1 MFTVGLTGGVAAGKS
16 TATNFFI
23 EKGIT
28 VIDADII
35 SRNLQIQGEEGYKKI
50 VKKFSDDILDT
61 NSEIDRK
68 KIREIAFSDPK
79 NKKWLE
85 DLMHPMIRDEVI
97 KQFEKVESSWAIY
110 SAPLWSNKNVFNRTL
125 VIDAPKHLQLAR
137 IKERD
142 SINPEI
148 AEGIINAQ
156 ISSND
161 RINYATD
168 LIINDGTIDVLN
180 DKLEFYYSLYSKLAS
195 KNKS

>member
-23 EKGIT
+23 DKGIT
-28 VIDADII
+28 VVDADLI
-35 SRNLQIQGEEGYKKI
+35 SRNLQIQGEEGYKQI

-110 SAPLWSNKNVFNRTL
+110 SAPLWSRKNKFNRTL
-125 VIDAPKHLQLAR
+125 VIDAPKEFQLQR
-137 IKERD
+137 IIERD
-142 SINPEI
+142 NCSKKVAEQVI
-148 AEGIINAQ
+148 AQQ
-156 ISSND
+156 ISSTERNC
-161 RINYATD
+161 YATD
-168 LIINDGTIDVLN
+168 LIINDG
-180 DKLEFYYSLYSKLAS
+180 
-195 KNKS
+195 